1 MDEST
6 TLPEALTI
14 VQEAKGIIEEVDD
27 LLPPSSN
34 RNFRERLV
42 AHVEN
47 LEKSPELDDVD
58 LEFRHKA
65 GTLLTFYRDRFG
77 VKDIVDDL
85 EEI

>member
-1 MDEST
+1 MDESI
-6 TLPEALTI
+6 TLPEALTVI
-14 VQEAKGIIEEVDD
+14 QEAKEIIEEVDD
-27 LLPPSSN
+27 LLPPSAN

-42 AHVEN
+42 AHIGD
-47 LEKSPELDDVD
+47 LEKTPESDDVH

-65 GTLLTFYRDRFG
+65 RTLLTFYRDRFG